1 MTPVGITEATIRQ
14 LASDE
19 SFRRG
24 ESYYADG
31 AVASA
36 IQRGD
41 ALTAAVWGSEPK
53 PYRVVVRLDRGGV
66 ANADCDC
73 PYDWGGWCKHIVAAL
88 LFTIRKPEQV
98 QERPPIEVLLA
109 GLSPEQLRALLL
121 GLARRDPD
129 LVEAVETEA
138 AQLEVSPAAPA
149 AASTSGSEA
158 AAPPAP
164 PPPRPVPLDDKPF
177 RRAVQAALHS
187 ADRLSGSEAYYAVSG
202 IVGEVGSVL
211 DKARGFIQAGD
222 ARSALV
228 VLEAIT
234 DELKEAWET
243 LDDSDGEVADF
254 FGELG
259 EVWTEAILG
268 ADLEPGERAAWRDKL
283 DQWQS
288 DVGEYGVDDCFTAA
302 LAAAKQGWDY
312 PPLVRILRGEPGA
325 PTAASP
331 ADEAEGGEEDE
342 KGDEREEDDFEQDQ
356 EDLEALFDPDLIAV
370 RLDVLDRQGRNE
382 EFLQLADA
390 AGATTRYAT
399 MLVKLGRLAEAA
411 EYSLRQ
417 VSTPREALIVAKALR
432 DANQLGPALGVA
444 ERGLTLGSLEVSTPG
459 RHPGVASSLDRG
471 RGELAAW
478 TRDLA
483 ASLGEGELALAA
495 ALVAFREDPSLA
507 AYLRVQELS
516 GPGWPRHRAELL
528 DYLRRSQGYSV
539 GGHVDVFLHEGLIAD
554 AIAAVERSYDKAL
567 VQRVMD
573 AGMGSHPD
581 WVIQTARRRAEPIM
595 DEGRAGHYDEAV
607 GWLAKGQVASERA
620 DRTAEWRA
628 YLDGLTARH
637 ARKYKLVPM
646 LQALRQKR

>member
-1 MTPVGITEATIRQ
+1 MTPLGITEATIRQ
-14 LASDE
+14 LASEE

-41 ALTAAVWGSEPK
+41 SLTASVWGSEPE

-66 ANADCDC
+66 ASADCDC

-88 LFTIRKPEQV
+88 LFAIHKPEQV
-98 QERPPIEVLLA
+98 QERPPIEALVA
-109 GLSPEQLRALLL
+109 GLSLEQLRAVLL

-129 LVEAVETEA
+129 LVEAIEAEVTQVAVSPGTAGEA
-138 AQLEVSPAAPA
+138 AGDSAGESEGAAP
-149 AASTSGSEA
+149 T
-158 AAPPAP
+158 
-164 PPPRPVPLDDKPF
+164 PPPRPRPIPLDDKPF
-177 RRAVQAALHS
+177 RRAVRSALHS

-202 IVGEVGSVL
+202 IVGEVRSAL

-243 LDDSDGEVADF
+243 LDDSDGEVASF
-254 FGELG
+254 FSELG

-268 ADLEPGERAAWRDKL
+268 ADLERVERVAWHDKL
-283 DQWQS
+283 DQWQA
-288 DVGEYGVDDCFTAA
+288 DVGEYGVDDCFAAA
-302 LAAAKQGWDY
+302 LAAAEQGWDY
-312 PPLVRILRGEPGA
+312 PPLARILRGEPGRHA
-325 PTAASP
+325 LAGP
-331 ADEAEGGEEDE
+331 AHEAEAEE
-342 KGDEREEDDFEQDQ
+342 GDENGEDFEQG
-356 EDLEALFDPDLIAV
+356 LEGFETLFDPDLIAV
-370 RLDVLDRQGRNE
+370 RLDVLERQGRNE
-382 EFLQLADA
+382 EFLRLAEA

-399 MLVKLGRLAEAA
+399 MLVKLGRVAEAA

-444 ERGLTLGSLEVSTPG
+444 ERGLTLASLEGSTPG
-459 RHPGVASSLDRG
+459 RLAGVGSGLDRG
-471 RGELAAW
+471 KGELAAW

-483 ASLGEGELALAA
+483 ASLGKGELALEA
-495 ALVAFREDPSLA
+495 ALIAFREDPSLA

-516 GPGWPRHRAELL
+516 GPGWPQRQAELL
-528 DYLRRSQGYSV
+528 ELLRRSQSYSV
-539 GGHVDVFLHEGLIAD
+539 GGHADVFLHEGLVAD

-573 AGMGSHPD
+573 AATASHPD
-581 WVIQTARRRAEPIM
+581 WVIQTARQRAEPII
-595 DEGRAGHYDEAV
+595 DEVRAGHYDEAV
-607 GWLAKGQVASERA
+607 GWLAKAQVASERA
-620 DRTAEWRA
+620 GRTAEWSA
-628 YLDGLTARH
+628 YLDSLIARH
-637 ARKYKLVPM
+637 ARKHKLVPM
-646 LQALRQKR
+646 LQALRRKT

>member
-14 LASDE
+14 LASEE

-24 ESYYADG
+24 ESYYANG
-31 AVASA
+31 AVDSA

-41 ALTAAVWGSEPK
+41 TLTAAVWGSEPK

-66 ANADCDC
+66 ASADCDC
-73 PYDWGGWCKHIVAAL
+73 PYEWGGWCKHIVAAL

-121 GLARRDPD
+121 SLARRDPD
-129 LVEAVETEA
+129 LIEAIETELA
-138 AQLEVSPAAPA
+138 LLELSPVAPA
-149 AASTSGSEA
+149 AASASESEG
-158 AAPPAP
+158 AAPT
-164 PPPRPVPLDDKPF
+164 PPPRLRPIPLDDKPF
-177 RRAVQAALHS
+177 RRAIQAALHS

-211 DKARGFIQAGD
+211 AKARKFIQADD

-243 LDDSDGEVADF
+243 LDDSDGDVASF

-259 EVWTEAILG
+259 EVWIEAILG

-283 DQWQS
+283 DQWQA

-302 LAAAKQGWDY
+302 LAAAEQGWDY

-325 PTAASP
+325 PTVASP
-331 ADEAEGGEEDE
+331 AD
-342 KGDEREEDDFEQDQ
+342 
-356 EDLEALFDPDLIAV
+356 EALFDPDLIAV
-370 RLDVLDRQGRNE
+370 RLDVLERQDRNE
-382 EFLQLADA
+382 EFLKLAEA

-399 MLVKLGRLAEAA
+399 MLVKLGRVAEAT
-411 EYSLRQ
+411 EYSLRHM
-417 VSTPREALIVAKALR
+417 STSREALIVAKALR
-432 DANQLGPALGVA
+432 DANELGPALRVA
-444 ERGLTLGSLEVSTPG
+444 ERGLTLGSLEVSTPA
-459 RHPGVASSLDRG
+459 RLPGVGSSLNPG

-483 ASLGEGELALAA
+483 ASLGEGELALTA
-495 ALVAFREDPSLA
+495 ALIAFREDPSLA
-507 AYLRVQELS
+507 AYHRVRELS
-516 GPGWPRHRAELL
+516 GPGWPQQQAELL
-528 DYLRRSQGYSV
+528 DSIRRSQSYSV
-539 GGHVDVFLHEGLIAD
+539 GGHVDIFLHEGLIAD

-573 AGMGSHPD
+573 AATGSHPD
-581 WVIQTARRRAEPIM
+581 WVIQTARQRAEPIM

-607 GWLAKGQVASERA
+607 GWLAKAQVASERA
-620 DRTAEWRA
+620 DRTADWRA
-628 YLDGLTARH
+628 YLDGLIARH

-646 LQALRQKR
+646 LQTLRQKR